1 MPDRPIDEQLVKYL
15 TDVHSIE
22 VQALA
27 QMRSAPDLA
36 GDPQLAEAFRA
47 HLTETERHEQLVRD
61 RLDALGASPSKLKDL
76 LGGVSG
82 KGFVLFARSQPDT
95 TGKLTA
101 HALSYEH
108 MEWAA
113 YELLIRIAR
122 RAGDEESVA
131 MAERIRDEEAAMA
144 QRLED
149 SLDRAVE
156 ASLREQ
162 DPDDLDTQLVK
173 YLSDAHAIE
182 RQAIGLLSKGPGIA
196 GDPQLAALFEEHLA
210 ETREHQRLVAERL
223 AAHGSGPSRF
233 QGGAMRVGA
242 LNLGTFFKAQPD
254 TPAKLAGFAYAFQ
267 ALEVGAYELLERT
280 ARRAGD
286 EQTEAIAQRIRAE
299 EQTAAE
305 RVAATWDA
313 AAELALAETVGRH

>member
-36 GDPQLAEAFRA
+36 GDPQLADAFRA
-47 HLTETERHEQLVRD
+47 HLAETERHEQLVRD
-61 RLDALGASPSKLKDL
+61 RLDALGASPSRLKDL

-122 RAGDEESVA
+122 RAGDEETVA
-131 MAERIRDEEAAMA
+131 MAERIRDEEDTMA
-144 QRLED
+144 RRLED

-162 DPDDLDTQLVK
+162 DPDDLDKQLVR
-173 YLSDAHAIE
+173 YLADAHAIE
-182 RQAIGLLSKGPGIA
+182 NQAIGLLSKGPDIA

-210 ETREHQRLVAERL
+210 ETREHQRLVEAL
-223 AAHGSGPSRF
+223 LDAHGASPSAIKDA
-233 QGGAMRVGA
+233 GMRLGA
-242 LNLGTFFKAQPD
+242 LNWGGFFGAQPD
-254 TPAKLAGFAYAFQ
+254 TPAKLAGFAHAFEF
-267 ALEVGAYELLERT
+267 LEVGAYEQLLRV
-280 ARRAGD
+280 ARRAND
-286 EQTEAIAQRIRAE
+286 EQAVRAAEAILVQERAAARKI
-299 EQTAAE
+299 AAE
-305 RVAATWDA
+305 FDRAVDAALEAQGVAA
-313 AAELALAETVGRH
+313 